1 MRKSKYENQFTI
13 GQKFG
18 KWSVKNTTIES
29 PSPTRESKVLCQCEC
44 GYEKL
49 VHCLTLVKGQ
59 STACFNCGHGN
70 KGENNAKWK
79 GYKEVPGTFINR
91 ITHRSKKANR
101 EVEITAKDI
110 YDLWIK
116 QDKKCALSGLPIDFT
131 NTNLGTPDKPWSK
144 YDLICTASLD
154 RIDSNKGYTIDNTQ
168 LVHKDVN
175 MIKKEYDQNYFLSLC
190 KLITENLATQALF
203 CIFM

>member
-18 KWSVKNTTIES
+18 KWEISNTKIIPHEKSKEAQIEC
-29 PSPTRESKVLCQCEC
+29 KCEC
-44 GYEKL
+44 GKKRL
-49 VHCLTLVKGQ
+49 VYCLTLTKGQ

-70 KGENNAKWK
+70 KGENNSKWK
-79 GYKEVPGTFINR
+79 GYKEVPGAFINR
-91 ITHRSKKANR
+91 IMNRSKKANR
-101 EVEITAKDI
+101 EVEITAENI
-110 YDLWIK
+110 YNLWIK
-116 QDKKCALSGLPIDFT
+116 QNRKCALSGLPIDFT
-131 NTNLGTPDKPWSK
+131 NTNPGNINRKESK

-190 KLITENLATQALF
+190 KLITENLA
-203 CIFM
+203 I